1 MAEAVNFPDDENDAV
16 LEDDKVMEAPDV
28 MDNVEPDCTFTS
40 EDTDRMIML
49 DPDEIDPV
57 SEEEIDNVPPA
68 LALIAVPAVRSIPL
82 AAFHA
87 IEERLSAVKTP
98 ADYKSRPA
106 PESIVVELPFEV
118 SRSDV
123 PASACKL
130 DPAVNL
136 VSPPLVDVMVVPASR
151 VVLEPLLEV
160 N

>member
-1 MAEAVNFPDDENDAV
+1 
-16 LEDDKVMEAPDV
+16 
-28 MDNVEPDCTFTS
+28 
-40 EDTDRMIML
+40 ML
-49 DPDEIDPV
+49 DPDEIDPAF
-57 SEEEIDNVPPA
+57 EEEIDKVPPA
-68 LALIAVPAVRSIPL
+68 FTLIAVPAEISIPL

-98 ADYKSRPA
+98 ADFKRRPA

-118 SRSDV
+118 SKSDV
-123 PASACKL
+123 PASAFKL

-136 VSPPLVDVMVVPASR
+136 VSPPLVDIMVVPASR